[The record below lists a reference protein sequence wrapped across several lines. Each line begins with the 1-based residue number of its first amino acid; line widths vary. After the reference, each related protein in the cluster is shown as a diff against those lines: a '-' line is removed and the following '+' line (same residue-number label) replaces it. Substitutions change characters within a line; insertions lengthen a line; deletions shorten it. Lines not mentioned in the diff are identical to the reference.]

1 MGYQNTIGDIRR
13 YYHKLPIPVKYKK
26 YLSAAVRNS
35 FFSKIIKNILNIR
48 RRHLFD
54 IPFAFKRPLSSFVAE
69 DYIFYGVID
78 WHFRHQRPQ
87 HLALTI
93 AKTGRRVFYIS
104 PSFNICGDS
113 GFTYEKVS
121 NDQEV
126 YQLRLNMLSRDVI
139 YGEELNDEEV
149 KFLNESFGKFCF
161 WAGIENAVSIIQYPI
176 WGRSA
181 LMTPIFS
188 LNIYDCMDHH
198 DGFSGDGKSLEKIE
212 KDLFSAVDLVV
223 TTSDFLDAKA
233 KKNSTRTRLIRN
245 GVEYEHFSQVFSED
259 SSDAFKGK
267 RIGYYGAVAEWFDD
281 ELLLY
286 LATNLPNYKFLIVGS
301 DTAGVT
307 QKLFRFK
314 NVNFFG
320 EKKYNDLP
328 RFLNQVDICLLP
340 FKVNELTLATNPLK
354 IYEYLAAGKAVV
366 ATSLPECAQFG
377 DLIKCASSK
386 EEFLSC
392 ISSLDGA
399 GSLPEVLR
407 RQKFA
412 EQESWKHR
420 AEKLLFE
427 INELAREK
435 NKINLISLI
444 VVTYNNLGLTKECIL
459 SIQKNLNQS
468 SYEIIIVDNC
478 SNDGTQDFLTQL
490 SLSGENIKLILNN
503 DNKGFAA
510 ANNQG
515 LEIANGEYLV
525 LLNNDTYISS
535 DSMMKMANHL
545 RNNPNIGLIGPVT
558 NNIGNEAKI
567 EIQYDDMIGMELE
580 SKKYTYANF
589 GRLQNLKNL
598 AFYCVMMPREV
609 YKIVGKLDEAF
620 GLGFFEDDDY
630 CRRVQKAGFLTVCA
644 HDVYVHHHLSASFG
658 KLKNDDRM
666 TLFNRNKKI
675 YEDKWGAWSPHAYSS
690 SKAKLFTG
698 EEKLFNGFKKISGQC
713 NVCGMKSFFYYE
725 SEEMFRETLFCG
737 YCKSTSRYRSIAKAI
752 LEIINKDYGVMATS
766 LSKVNGD
773 GLKQKIKIFDTQ
785 QPFHY
790 RTCAY
795 ALPDYLRR
803 INLIEVTTS
812 RYDPNQQLGFLYS
825 NGVEN
830 QNLEHLTFKDNSFDI
845 VITSDVMEHVRLDN
859 LAHEE
864 IYRVLKKGGHYIFN
878 VPHSMELENDLIRVE
893 IIDCNDPLNDKKI
906 LEPEYHGDVNGSGEG
921 ALSYRVYGKS
931 LLKRLKKIGFNVSY
945 QKNDSHD
952 AGILNTEIFIC
963 KK

>member
-1 MGYQNTIGDIRR
+1 MSYQNAIGVIRR
-13 YYHKLPIPVKYKK
+13 SYHKLPIPVKYKK
-26 YLSAAVRNS
+26 YLSVAVRHS
-35 FFSKIIKNILNIR
+35 LFAKIIKIIRNKIR
-48 RRHLFD
+48 RHSFS
-54 IPFAFKRPLSSFVAE
+54 IPFEFKRPLSAFAAE

-87 HLALTI
+87 HLALNI

-104 PSFNICGDS
+104 PSFNICGDP

-126 YQLRLNMLSRDVI
+126 YQLRLNMLTRDVI

-149 KFLNESFGKFCF
+149 KFLNESLGKFCF
-161 WAGIENAVSIIQYPI
+161 WAGIENAISIIQHPI
-176 WGRSA
+176 WGRA
-181 LMTPIFS
+181 VLMIPIFT

-198 DGFSGDGKSLEKIE
+198 DGFSNDEKSLVKIE
-212 KDLFSAVDLVV
+212 QNLFSAVDLVI

-281 ELLLY
+281 ELLFY
-286 LATNLPNYKFLIVGS
+286 LATKLPNNKFLIVGS
-301 DTAGVT
+301 DTAGVA
-307 QKLFRFK
+307 QKFLRFK
-314 NVNFFG
+314 NVKFFG
-320 EKKYNDLP
+320 EKKYSDLP

-340 FKVNELTLATNPLK
+340 FKVNELTSATNPLK

-366 ATSLPECAQFG
+366 ATSLPECGQFA

-399 GSLPEVLR
+399 DSLLEVLR

-412 EQESWKHR
+412 EQNSWKHR
-420 AEKLLFE
+420 VEKLLFE
-427 INELAREK
+427 IHEVAIEK
-435 NKINLISLI
+435 NKSNLISLI
-444 VVTYNNLGLTKECIL
+444 VVTYNNLCLTKECIL

-468 SYEIIIVDNC
+468 SYEIIVVDNC
-478 SNDGTQDFLTQL
+478 SNDGTQNFLTQL
-490 SLSGENIKLILNN
+490 SLGSENVKIILNN

-515 LEIANGEYLV
+515 LEIANGKYLV

-545 RNNPNIGLIGPVT
+545 MNNPNIGLIGPVT

-567 EIQYDDMIGMELE
+567 EIQYDDMIGMQLE
-580 SKKYTYANF
+580 SKKYMYANF

-658 KLKNDDRM
+658 KLKNDDRT
-666 TLFNRNKKI
+666 TLFNRNKKL
-675 YEDKWGAWSPHAYSS
+675 YEDKWGTWSPHVHSS
-690 SKAKLFTG
+690 SKAKSLTG

-713 NVCGMKSFFYYE
+713 NICGMQSFFYYE
-725 SEEMFRETLFCG
+725 SVEMFRETLFCG

-752 LEIINKDYGVMATS
+752 LEIFDKNYGVMATS
-766 LSKVNGD
+766 LNKVNGY
-773 GLKQKIKIFDTQ
+773 GFKQKIKIFDTQ
-785 QPFHY
+785 QPFHFI
-790 RTCAY
+790 TCAY
-795 ALPDYLRR
+795 VLPDYLRR
-803 INLIEVTTS
+803 IHSIEVTTS
-812 RYDPNQQLGFLYS
+812 KYEPSHQLGFLYP

-830 QNLEHLTFKDNSFDI
+830 QNLEHLTFGDDSFDI

-893 IIDCNDPLNDKKI
+893 IIDSDDPLKDKQI

-921 ALSYRVYGKS
+921 ALSYRVYGRS
-931 LLKRLKKIGFNVSY
+931 ILKRLKKIGFNVSY
-945 QKNDSHD
+945 QKNDSED
-952 AGILNTEIFIC
+952 SGILNTEIFIC